1 MKFLKQLAI
10 YLAIFIAIS
19 FAVDSWRS
27 RGLPSGPIDALSVVT
42 IDSQQHDVLARSHE
56 QPVLLY
62 FWATWCPIC
71 DWVSPSINWLADDH
85 EVMSIAI
92 RSGND
97 ARVTS
102 YLQHHDYQFA
112 TVNDNTGEL
121 ARRWQINATPTVV
134 IVADG
139 EIVSYTTGASTPVG
153 LWLRLKWAQLMQ
165 KLEKL

>member
-10 YLAIFIAIS
+10 YLAIFIVIS

-27 RGLPSGPIDALSVVT
+27 RGLLSGPIDALSVVT
-42 IDSQQHDVLARSHE
+42 IEQQQHDVLARSYE
-56 QPVLLY
+56 QPVMLY
-62 FWATWCPIC
+62 FWAIWCPVC

-85 EVMSIAI
+85 AVLSVAI

-97 ARVTS
+97 ARLNS
-102 YLQHHDYQFA
+102 YLQHHDYQFE

-134 IVADG
+134 IIANG

-153 LWLRLKWAQLMQ
+153 LWLRLTWAQWMQ

>member
-71 DWVSPSINWLADDH
+71 DWVSPSIDWLAADH
-85 EVMSIAI
+85 QVLSIAL
-92 RSGND
+92 RSGSD
-97 ARVTS
+97 AKLKR
-102 YLQHHDYQFA
+102 YLSEHDYQFA
-112 TVNDNTGEL
+112 TVNDSAVEFSQ
-121 ARRWQINATPTVV
+121 RWQVQATPTVV
-134 IVADG
+134 IVSAG
-139 EIVSYTTGASTPVG
+139 EVVSYTTGASTPVG
-153 LWLRLKWAQLMQ
+153 LWLRLWWARLTH
-165 KLEKL
+165 